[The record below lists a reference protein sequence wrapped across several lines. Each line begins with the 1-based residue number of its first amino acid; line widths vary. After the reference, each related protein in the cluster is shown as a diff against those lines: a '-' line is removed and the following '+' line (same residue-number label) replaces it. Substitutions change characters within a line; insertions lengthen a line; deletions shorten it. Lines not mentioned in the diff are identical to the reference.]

1 MSDTATTIRTKVHNL
16 QPGDVIFDAQTPGGL
31 LVVEVGHDPKFGT
44 RVTFHTTSSAT
55 SFPIDFSVY
64 RVVEA

>member
-1 MSDTATTIRTKVHNL
+1 MSDTATTIRTKVHKL

-31 LVVEVGHDPKFGT
+31 LVVEVEHDPKFGT
-44 RVTFHTTSSAT
+44 WVTFHNEQRE